1 MGYTTATTITQ
12 GGGSGAGTIGL
23 PGVAASFDPRHVSD
37 NDGGAANDMIGCRV
51 VVPTT
56 GTLHDL
62 TIYISTSAGNI
73 DVGIYSTAA
82 TRARLYSTGS
92 IACPAGGGWRNVGD
106 PALAVTA
113 GDQYD
118 FCVAQSAGATFA
130 IQALHE
136 LRRRNV
142 ARCVHPWASRSC
154 DSQLH
159 EGNVFSAAGNIY
171 GGERHSLRNHP
182 VHHGEGRM
190 IAAHT
195 SARAARQI
203 TRYQPRR
210 SMIRRVPLRFRYL
223 VRRTPV
229 ARPSCRTRAVVRR
242 SHAPPGADD
251 PHLARSWPV

>member
-118 FCVAQSAGATFA
+118 FCVAQSAGATFGS
-130 IQALHE
+130 
-136 LRRRNV
+136 RRFTSSGV
-142 ARCVHPWASRSC
+142 AT
-154 DSQLH
+154 L
-159 EGNVFSAAGNIY
+159 
-171 GGERHSLRNHP
+171 
-182 VHHGEGRM
+182 
-190 IAAHT
+190 
-195 SARAARQI
+195 
-203 TRYQPRR
+203 
-210 SMIRRVPLRFRYL
+210 
-223 VRRTPV
+223 PV
-229 ARPSCRTRAVVRR
+229 AYTLGQV
-242 SHAPPGADD
+242 G
-251 PHLARSWPV
+251 LAILSYTKGTSFPLPATFTEASVTASGIILCIMARVG